1 METQLVHKCING
13 NTISTHALME
23 TQLVHRCINGNTV
36 GTHALMEE
44 RKLFGMELH
53 LLSEFKYT

>member
-1 METQLVHKCING
+1 METELVHKCIHG
-13 NTISTHALME
+13 NTI
-23 TQLVHRCINGNTV
+23 